1 MQMETIDEQIK
12 SITSKPEKMEKMNED
27 LKRLM
32 TVKNELNSQ
41 KNVLEERVSTGGL
54 DLSETRRLIEL
65 GEALEA
71 VDEAINYKNDLIKQK
86 QTYLDGQDIDHYK
99 NVDHLLNDMGDLTL
113 EEYKHLLTKMFMKII
128 ELRSDSREHED
139 ARCHFELK
147 ISEQEKQIYDLE
159 NMLQVIESRCE
170 RQIIEINRE
179 YQREMQ
185 FLVEQLRVNQMEM
198 LNKDS
203 R

>member
-71 VDEAINYKNDLIKQK
+71 VDEAINYLINQK

>member
-54 DLSETRRLIEL
+54 DLSE
-65 GEALEA
+65 ALEA
-71 VDEAINYKNDLIKQK
+71 VDEAINYKNDLINQK

>member
-1 MQMETIDEQIK
+1 
-12 SITSKPEKMEKMNED
+12 
-27 LKRLM
+27 
-32 TVKNELNSQ
+32 
-41 KNVLEERVSTGGL
+41 
-54 DLSETRRLIEL
+54 
-65 GEALEA
+65 
-71 VDEAINYKNDLIKQK
+71 
-86 QTYLDGQDIDHYK
+86 
-99 NVDHLLNDMGDLTL
+99 MGDLTL